1 MNRTRPAPRFLRLV
15 GGLTLTTISVALAV
29 SFAIVLAN
37 PGPAVPPMNLGAAV
51 AALRDPASVPRDG
64 ALQVERDCNL
74 VDAAQ
79 AEVLVDA
86 AAQLL
91 HVATAD
97 LRAHWVAHGGTAL
110 ARVQIVSNVDGAAAG
125 VDGAVGSALAQ
136 AQVELPPFELGLREA
151 DGCWRVVRPS
161 HSPMQAWRLRILGA
175 FALSAALLAPLAW
188 WVARRLST
196 PLRRLARDAE
206 RLSLDTHSAPTS
218 DDAGPEPRV
227 FEVEVARE
235 AMTTM
240 HARLRN
246 QSDDMTRMLAA
257 VAHDLRTPLTALR
270 LRAESA
276 PPAQCARMVADI
288 ERMDA
293 MITQVLDYVRGQSQP
308 EARVD
313 TDLAELVDDCIAQ
326 AHALGANVQASRI
339 EPLRAHV
346 EPLGLRRALTNLV
359 ENAVRYAGNARVGL
373 WRDGATLVISVDDDG
388 PGIPDDQIERLQQ
401 PFQRLEVSRSRD
413 TGGIGL
419 GLAVAHAAALRHAG
433 RLVLRNRA
441 EGGLSARLEWPA
453 DTR

>member
-1 MNRTRPAPRFLRLV
+1 MNRARPAPRFLRLV

-91 HVATAD
+91 RVATAD
-97 LRAHWVAHGGTAL
+97 LRAHWIAHAGTPL

-125 VDGAVGSALAQ
+125 VDGAVGAALAQ

-161 HSPMQAWRLRILGA
+161 HTPMQAWRLRILGA

-196 PLRRLARDAE
+196 PLRHLARDAE
-206 RLSLDTHSAPTS
+206 RLSLDTHSAPMY

-246 QSDDMTRMLAA
+246 QSEDMTRMLAA

-308 EARVD
+308 EAHVD

-326 AHALGANVQASRI
+326 AHAPGANVQASRI